1 VPKGEDFAN
10 LVRERSAI
18 QTILDGEVGTAKTQQ
33 VLRAFREANDT
44 FVGDKNLGKFQD
56 TELVSRELYGRV
68 SNLNR
73 LAAYYHMRGKG
84 FDRKV
89 AVQRINTFMQHYSG
103 LPNIVK
109 QFGQNLLG
117 SPIIAFPLEQ
127 MRISYNMMRYQPQA
141 ILAFLGGLGAANFMT
156 MVAGGLDPYQVI
168 KTMEQDSAGF
178 PPIVSFMSSMV
189 VPHADD
195 TYSTIQ
201 VPGLNFWQLLR
212 EPFGIQRE
220 MFDVD
225 DKPDLD
231 IPSVLRNVA
240 LKFFSGQPTLQ
251 LAYSG
256 VTGRDPRTGMK
267 LHDRSEW
274 AGRAAGELY
283 QFFVPPE
290 LPIVGGDVRQV
301 HEGIQRP
308 AYMRTERETSLAQRL
323 LQSATGVRVR
333 GQLGSGRLVGRAAEA
348 MGKVWG
354 VGISL
359 DPTELVVPVT
369 AADTEGFGPKDLLAA
384 IMVGTRELDPQN
396 TETERFLDT
405 AFQKMRKAVNFIE
418 SNDPEKQAFGER
430 LGAEAL
436 KAFEEQLDGH
446 TEFYSADFRN
456 RTEQEQV
463 QLLARVLR
471 GYDMDA
477 AFDRLSVARRVGTIL
492 GAVTHGQEVIPDTQI
507 QAMIY
512 KTRAQDSGRLRMY
525 TSERSLQ
532 DAAGMVTDYLASPG
546 SNRFLTELRTLERYL
561 NFQVRKARVQQR
573 KRQGRDELQRAA
585 SELLRRFNR

>member
-1 VPKGEDFAN
+1 
-10 LVRERSAI
+10 
-18 QTILDGEVGTAKTQQ
+18 
-33 VLRAFREANDT
+33 
-44 FVGDKNLGKFQD
+44 
-56 TELVSRELYGRV
+56 
-68 SNLNR
+68 
-73 LAAYYHMRGKG
+73 
-84 FDRKV
+84 
-89 AVQRINTFMQHYSG
+89 
-103 LPNIVK
+103 
-109 QFGQNLLG
+109 
-117 SPIIAFPLEQ
+117 
-127 MRISYNMMRYQPQA
+127 
-141 ILAFLGGLGAANFMT
+141 
-156 MVAGGLDPYQVI
+156 
-168 KTMEQDSAGF
+168 
-178 PPIVSFMSSMV
+178 
-189 VPHADD
+189 
-195 TYSTIQ
+195 
-201 VPGLNFWQLLR
+201 
-212 EPFGIQRE
+212 
-220 MFDVD
+220 
-225 DKPDLD
+225 
-231 IPSVLRNVA
+231 
-240 LKFFSGQPTLQ
+240 
-251 LAYSG
+251 
-256 VTGRDPRTGMK
+256 
-267 LHDRSEW
+267 
-274 AGRAAGELY
+274 
-283 QFFVPPE
+283 
-290 LPIVGGDVRQV
+290 
-301 HEGIQRP
+301 
-308 AYMRTERETSLAQRL
+308 
-323 LQSATGVRVR
+323 
-333 GQLGSGRLVGRAAEA
+333 
-348 MGKVWG
+348 
-354 VGISL
+354 
-359 DPTELVVPVT
+359 
-369 AADTEGFGPKDLLAA
+369 
-384 IMVGTRELDPQN
+384 MVGTRELDPQN